1 MDIERIHTYD
11 DPRFPAH
18 ILKEHGAFLADG
30 KPVYFEITSDRDAT
44 LYHAP
49 EDCRELIDT
58 FRFYAPHITRFTD
71 PQGKAIAMLPD
82 KTIFRVPLSAIQP
95 SQFFV
100 DREKLTAVADFIKEP
115 SDCIIQVVRQ
125 GERYISL
132 DGHTRLYLAVQNGWD
147 TVRAVEEETD
157 AYIFAFVEEAK
168 KRHIFTPADLV
179 PLDHAAYER
188 EWNGYCDAFFA
199 ARENATG
206 QT

>member
-1 MDIERIHTYD
+1 
-11 DPRFPAH
+11 
-18 ILKEHGAFLADG
+18 
-30 KPVYFEITSDRDAT
+30 
-44 LYHAP
+44 
-49 EDCRELIDT
+49 
-58 FRFYAPHITRFTD
+58 
-71 PQGKAIAMLPD
+71 MLPD

-100 DREKLTAVADFIKEP
+100 DSEKLTAVADFMKEP

-179 PLDHAAYER
+179 PLDDVAYER

-199 ARENATG
+199 AREIAAG
-206 QT
+206 